1 MQISTK
7 LFNQQT
13 LERLSDMHG
22 KIQQNQARIAT
33 GKNILKASDDPI
45 AAVNISAAKEQKT
58 ENARYIENIGRAK
71 SKLELTENALNQ
83 ASNLI
88 TRIYELTILA
98 ENDTFS
104 VADRVAMKQ
113 EVTQLKDS
121 MFEIANSEDASGQGL
136 FAGYKVNQNA
146 FSRDEN
152 GYIQYMGDRG
162 INVVNISENITLSLG
177 IDGASAFLRIP
188 SENRHK
194 SIFGIIETIEDNFED
209 ANFPKNSI
217 SDLQSAIDHLSLQ
230 QTFIGAQL
238 NKAELQEEALNRRQI
253 ILSENL
259 SQLEDAD
266 ITKIVTELQTMLLN
280 RDAATQAFA
289 KIGQQSLFDFLR

>member
-22 KIQQNQARIAT
+22 TIQHHQARIAT
-33 GKNILKASDDPI
+33 GKNILRASDDPI
-45 AAVNISAAKEQKT
+45 AAVNISVAKEQKT

-71 SKLELTENALNQ
+71 SKLELSENALAQ

-88 TRIYELTILA
+88 TRIYELSILA

-104 VADRVAMKQ
+104 RADRTAMKL

-121 MFEIANSEDASGQGL
+121 MFQIVNSEDASGQAL
-136 FAGYKVNQNA
+136 FAGYQVNQNA
-146 FSRDEN
+146 FFKDEN

-162 INVVNISENITLSLG
+162 NNYINISENMTLSLG
-177 IDGASAFLRIP
+177 IDGASAFLRVP
-188 SENRHK
+188 SENSHK
-194 SIFGIIETIEDNFED
+194 SIFGIIEAIEDNFED
-209 ANFPKNSI
+209 ANFPKNAI
-217 SDLQSAIDHLSLQ
+217 SDLQGAIDHLSLK
-230 QTFIGAQL
+230 QTYIGAQL
-238 NKAELQEEALNRRQI
+238 NKAELQEEVLNKRQI

-259 SQLEDAD
+259 SALEDAD

-289 KIGQQSLFDFLR
+289 KIGQQSLFDYLR

>member
-22 KIQQNQARIAT
+22 KIQQHQARIAT
-33 GKNILKASDDPI
+33 GKNILRASDDPI
-45 AAVNISAAKEQKT
+45 AAVNISVAKEQKT

-71 SKLELTENALNQ
+71 SKLELSENALAQ

-104 VADRVAMKQ
+104 RADRTAMKQ

-121 MFEIANSEDASGQGL
+121 MFQIVNSEDASGQAL
-136 FAGYKVNQNA
+136 FAGYQVNQNA
-146 FSRDEN
+146 FSKDEN

-162 INVVNISENITLSLG
+162 NNYINIAENMTLSLG
-177 IDGASAFLRIP
+177 IDGASAFLRVP
-188 SENRHK
+188 SENSHK
-194 SIFGIIETIEDNFED
+194 SIFGIIEAIEDNFED
-209 ANFPKNSI
+209 ADFPKNAI
-217 SDLQSAIDHLSLQ
+217 KDLQGSIDHLSLQ
-230 QTFIGAQL
+230 QTYIGAQL
-238 NKAELQEEALNRRQI
+238 NKAELQEEVLNKRQI

-259 SQLEDAD
+259 SKLEDAD
-266 ITKIVTELQTMLLN
+266 LTKIVTDLQTMLLN

>member
-1 MQISTK
+1 M
-7 LFNQQT
+7 
-13 LERLSDMHG
+13 
-22 KIQQNQARIAT
+22 
-33 GKNILKASDDPI
+33 
-45 AAVNISAAKEQKT
+45 
-58 ENARYIENIGRAK
+58 
-71 SKLELTENALNQ
+71 
-83 ASNLI
+83 
-88 TRIYELTILA
+88 A

-121 MFEIANSEDASGQGL
+121 MFEIVNSEDASGQAL
-136 FAGYKVNQNA
+136 FAGYRVNQNA

-162 INVVNISENITLSLG
+162 NNVVNISENMTLSLG
-177 IDGASAFLRIP
+177 IDGASAFLRVP

-194 SIFGIIETIEDNFED
+194 SVFGIIEAIEDNFED
-209 ANFPKNSI
+209 ANFPKNAI

-230 QTFIGAQL
+230 QTYIGAQL

>member
-13 LERLSDMHG
+13 LDRLSDMHG

-71 SKLELTENALNQ
+71 SKLELSENALNQ

-104 VADRVAMKQ
+104 VADRVAMKH

-121 MFEIANSEDASGQGL
+121 MFEIVNSEDASGQAL

-162 INVVNISENITLSLG
+162 NNVVNISENMTLSLG
-177 IDGASAFLRIP
+177 IDGASAFLRVP

-194 SIFGIIETIEDNFED
+194 SVFGIIEAIEDNFED
-209 ANFPKNSI
+209 ANFPKNAI

-230 QTFIGAQL
+230 QTYIGAQL

>member
-13 LERLSDMHG
+13 LDRLSDMHG

-121 MFEIANSEDASGQGL
+121 MFEIVNSEDASGQAL

-162 INVVNISENITLSLG
+162 NNVVNISENMTLSLG
-177 IDGASAFLRIP
+177 IDGASAFLRVP

-194 SIFGIIETIEDNFED
+194 SVFGIIEAIEDNFED

-230 QTFIGAQL
+230 QTYVGAQL